1 MLDPDGKPVEGAI
14 VEVVSQLRTP
24 WVGASEETFGS
35 EHALLGQGRSDG
47 DGRFR
52 LDATRMASIRVIQI
66 HAMAAAPGYG
76 LGWARLNPYADQPTA
91 DIRLLPEQPIRIR
104 LVDVTG
110 RPAHGVEVRV
120 RNLRRDDKGTD
131 DDVWFWDNPPRE
143 SRIWPRPAT
152 TDDQGRLT
160 LPGLGR
166 GINVNLGVRDL
177 RYARQDLDV
186 DSSKATSSKE
196 ITRALEP
203 ARIIE
208 GRVLAD
214 DTGRP
219 IPNAV
224 VSATTFV
231 QNEGASGLLHDQVP
245 RRRPGPVCHEPDRR

>member
-1 MLDPDGKPVEGAI
+1 MLIHKLKLAAMSLLLLVVPSPPARGPWLTRSMPAARPRGRASLRGEPQSRKARTEPRPPDPRQATARMTVTGRVLDPDGKPVEGAI

-110 RPAHGVEVRV
+110 RPAHGVEVRL
-120 RNLRRDDKGTD
+120 RNLRRRRQGHRRRCL
-131 DDVWFWDNPPRE
+131 VLGQ
-143 SRIWPRPAT
+143 PA
-152 TDDQGRLT
+152 QG
-160 LPGLGR
+160 
-166 GINVNLGVRDL
+166 
-177 RYARQDLDV
+177 
-186 DSSKATSSKE
+186 
-196 ITRALEP
+196 EP
-203 ARIIE
+203 H
-208 GRVLAD
+208 LAAA
-214 DTGRP
+214 G
-219 IPNAV
+219 
-224 VSATTFV
+224 
-231 QNEGASGLLHDQVP
+231 HD
-245 RRRPGPVCHEPDRR
+245 RRPGTVRR